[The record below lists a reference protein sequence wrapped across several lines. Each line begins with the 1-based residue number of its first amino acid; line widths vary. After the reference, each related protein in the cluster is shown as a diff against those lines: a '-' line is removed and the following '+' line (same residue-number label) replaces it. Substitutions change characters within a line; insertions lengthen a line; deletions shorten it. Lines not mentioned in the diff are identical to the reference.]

1 MHDHAQIYPHT
12 HIDIGVHI
20 HKRFTHIH
28 ITHIYIHDT
37 HIHIHTHTKQTDIHT
52 YIHTNI
58 APTNLPRL
66 RLKS

>member
-37 HIHIHTHTKQTDIHT
+37 HIHIHTHILNKQIYTHT
-52 YIHTNI
+52 SIQT
-58 APTNLPRL
+58 
-66 RLKS
+66 